1 MSPKGNFKVILSPRF
16 SNKYWNWHCVESIR
30 IRRFSGQYFP
40 AFGLNTEYLSVFSPY
55 GVYLRIQSKC
65 GKIRT
70 RKNSVF
76 GHLSRSDCTA
86 WKLAVHFPSNLAD
99 LKIVEIFF
107 CCVIIIMFI
116 MFIINVTVN
125 GWQCQY
131 PSLCHRDSSILLLSV
146 T

>member
-70 RKNSVF
+70 RKTPNIDTFHAVNAISLWQGLIRKPGQRRIKNPIKYLRWSFFAKNNSR
-76 GHLSRSDCTA
+76 LSAIDCFVKT
-86 WKLAVHFPSNLAD
+86 
-99 LKIVEIFF
+99 
-107 CCVIIIMFI
+107 
-116 MFIINVTVN
+116 
-125 GWQCQY
+125 
-131 PSLCHRDSSILLLSV
+131 SILDISQSSLYASAEIAL
-146 T
+146 